1 MCGAHATVR
10 GFLGEL
16 VARAPDS
23 YDVIV
28 DMEAGLEHLSRGTGK
43 HVSRFLAVVEPYFR
57 SMETARRIAQLA
69 AELGIRDVQA
79 VTNKIRTRADREA
92 VGSFCAAHDLQVV
105 AEVPYDETLSDAERA
120 GRPPVDFNADAPAVI
135 ALRRLSEA
143 LIRENGKRSES

>member
-16 VARAPDS
+16 VARAPQS

-43 HVSRFLAVVEPYFR
+43 HVSRFLAVVEPYYR

-69 AELGIRDVQA
+69 TELGVGDVRA
-79 VTNKIRTRADREA
+79 VTNKIRNAADRDA
-92 VGSFCAAHDLQVV
+92 VHAFCAAHGLPIA
-105 AEVPYDETLSDAERA
+105 AEIPYDDSLADAERS
-120 GRPPVDFNADAPAVI
+120 GRPPLDHAADGPAVSAI
-135 ALRRLSEA
+135 RRLGEQLVS
-143 LIRENGKRSES
+143 GS